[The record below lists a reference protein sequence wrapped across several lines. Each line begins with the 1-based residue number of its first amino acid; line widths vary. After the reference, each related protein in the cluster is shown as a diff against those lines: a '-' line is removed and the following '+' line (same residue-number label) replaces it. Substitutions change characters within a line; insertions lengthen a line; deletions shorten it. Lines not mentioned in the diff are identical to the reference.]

1 MKRISL
7 LAGSALALFAISAH
21 GGNFTITATAQRT
34 FDPPTLTIAVGDT
47 VTFVNGG
54 GFHNVASD
62 PDSVQAFRCANG
74 CDETGGNG
82 DPDSNNWSAEVTFT
96 AAGTAG
102 FHCEVHEGQG
112 MVGTI
117 TIANTGGAP
126 SIDVTPTTLAGAA
139 EEGAST
145 SVPLSI
151 ANTGDADLVWN
162 ADAVLNDC
170 AVPETVPWLTLD
182 PTGGTVA
189 PGDPATAV
197 NVTMDASGLVEGL
210 YNATVCIDS
219 NDTLNALVEVPVAF
233 TVTVGDRVFA
243 NGFDP

>member
-21 GGNFTITATAQRT
+21 GGTFTITATPGRT
-34 FDPPTLTIAVGDT
+34 FDPPELTINVGDT

-82 DPDSNNWSAEVTFT
+82 DPDSNSWSATVTFT
-96 AAGTAG
+96 AAGSAP

-117 TIANTGGAP
+117 TIVGTGGAP
-126 SIDVTPTTLAGAA
+126 SIDVTPGTLDGAA
-139 EEGAST
+139 DQGAST

-151 ANTGDADLVWN
+151 GNTGDADLTWT
-162 ADAVLNDC
+162 AATAPTDC
-170 AVPETVPWLTLD
+170 ATPETVPWLTLD
-182 PTGGTVA
+182 PVAGTVV

-197 NVTMDASGLVEGL
+197 NVTMDAADLVEGV
-210 YNATVCIDS
+210 YNAVVCVDS
-219 NDTLNALVEVPVAF
+219 NDTLNALVAVPVAF
-233 TVTVGDRVFA
+233 TVTVGDRVFE